1 MHGMAGKEP
10 GACLGRLYNQ
20 FCMLRQ
26 VGRSEYFQGDMTTST
41 FGPPL
46 FSTNMIRML
55 NLVNEREI
63 SPSKTDRVGWD
74 RIRVLILL
82 SMINSVNVKK
92 IDT

>member
-63 SPSKTDRVGWD
+63 SPSKTDRVRWD

-82 SMINSVNVKK
+82 SMINSVNTKNKK
-92 IDT
+92 

>member
-1 MHGMAGKEP
+1 
-10 GACLGRLYNQ
+10 
-20 FCMLRQ
+20 MLRQ

-82 SMINSVNVKK
+82 SMINSVNTKNKK
-92 IDT
+92 

>member
-63 SPSKTDRVGWD
+63 SPSKTTALVGIGLGLYD
-74 RIRVLILL
+74 NII
-82 SMINSVNVKK
+82 IHSVNN
-92 IDT
+92 IDFIK